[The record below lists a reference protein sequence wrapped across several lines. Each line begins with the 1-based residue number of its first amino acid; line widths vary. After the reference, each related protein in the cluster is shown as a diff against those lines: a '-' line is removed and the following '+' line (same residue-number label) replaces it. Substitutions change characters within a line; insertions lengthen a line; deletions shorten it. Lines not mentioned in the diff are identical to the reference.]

1 MTDTAL
7 KQAELIVRTVA
18 QTAVDNETYFCELDA
33 VVGDGDFGYSLA
45 RGFEIVLS
53 DWDAMEYSDP
63 AGLLKKTA
71 ITLSKRIGGT
81 SGPIWGTAFLRAGG
95 SLNDTP
101 EPTGEQVIAALRAA
115 IEGIKQRGK
124 AELGDKTLLD
134 ALAPAVDELEATL
147 PEGAGTALERAAVKA
162 RVSAE
167 ATKGMLAMR
176 GRASYT
182 GERSR
187 DSVDAGAVGVAVMFE
202 AVSKAWRESE
212 LEQPDRRSGAS
223 PTQGGGLVKKF
234 VNDPQNFVPEMLKG
248 IELAN
253 PGKLRYVPEYNLIM
267 RTDAPRDDKVSIVQ
281 GSGSG
286 HEPAHVMAVGP
297 GMLDAAC
304 PGDVFAA
311 PPSDYV
317 YETTKLMASPK
328 GVLHLINNY
337 TGDLM
342 SFEMGRELAEAEDI
356 KIATIVIDDDVA
368 VKDSTYTVGRRGV
381 AGNFF
386 VIKAVGAASEN
397 GASLEELVELG
408 NRVNSVTRT
417 MGMALTSCTP
427 PAKGSPLFELGDDEM
442 EMGVGI
448 HGEPGRRREK
458 LASAN
463 EIVDELLDA
472 VASDLPY
479 GSGDEVALMINGLGG
494 TPISEL
500 YILYG
505 RAAQQLAD
513 KGINVTR
520 SYVGEYCTSLDM
532 AGASL
537 TLVKLD
543 DELNALFDAPAEV
556 AVRIF

>member
-1 MTDTAL
+1 MSDDAL
-7 KQAELIVRTVA
+7 RRGELVVRVIS
-18 QTAVDNETYFCELDA
+18 QTAVDNERYFCELDA
-33 VVGDGDFGYSLA
+33 AAGDGDFGYSLA
-45 RGFEIVLS
+45 RGFEKVLADFDELGHES
-53 DWDAMEYSDP
+53 IG
-63 AGLLKKTA
+63 GLLKKTA
-71 ITLSKRIGGT
+71 IVLTKRIGGT
-81 SGPIWGTAFLRAGG
+81 SGPIWGTAFLRAGSTLG
-95 SLNDTP
+95 DNPDP
-101 EPTGEQVIAALRAA
+101 GDEEVVAALRAA
-115 IEGIKQRGK
+115 IEGIKRRG
-124 AELGDKTLLD
+124 APVRGGDEGDAGDARARGLHRRAQPRLGGRGRDGRRGD
-134 ALAPAVDELEATL
+134 AGGCERGLEGV
-147 PEGAGTALERAAVKA
+147 GAGTGLTAGPPYHTHR
-162 RVSAE
+162 
-167 ATKGMLAMR
+167 R
-176 GRASYT
+176 G
-182 GERSR
+182 
-187 DSVDAGAVGVAVMFE
+187 V
-202 AVSKAWRESE
+202 
-212 LEQPDRRSGAS
+212 
-223 PTQGGGLVKKF
+223 LVKKF
-234 VNDPQNFVPEMLKG
+234 VNDPQQFVPEMLKG

-253 PGKLRYVPEYNLIM
+253 PGKLKYVPEYNLIM

-317 YETTKLMASPK
+317 YETTKLLASPK
-328 GVLHLINNY
+328 GVLHIINNY
-337 TGDLM
+337 TGDRM
-342 SFEMGRELAEAEDI
+342 SFDMGRELAEAEDI
-356 KIATIVIDDDVA
+356 KIATIIVDDDVA

-386 VIKAVGAASEN
+386 VIKAVGAASEQ

-458 LASAN
+458 LADAN
-463 EIVDELLDA
+463 AIIDELTEA
-472 VASDLPY
+472 VVTDLPY
-479 GSGDEVALMINGLGG
+479 GSGDDVALMINGLGG

-500 YILYG
+500 YLLYG
-505 RAAQQLAD
+505 RAHQQLAD
-513 KGINVTR
+513 RGVNVTR

-543 DELNALFDAPAEV
+543 NELNALFDAPAEI
-556 AVRIF
+556 AVRVF